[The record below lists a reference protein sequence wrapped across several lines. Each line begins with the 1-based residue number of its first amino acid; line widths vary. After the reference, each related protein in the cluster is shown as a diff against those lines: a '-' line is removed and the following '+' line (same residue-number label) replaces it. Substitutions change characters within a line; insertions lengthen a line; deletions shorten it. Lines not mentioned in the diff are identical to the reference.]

1 MPPIKRLIVAT
12 GAFVITPSILL
23 AQDVGCRPAVIEFHF
38 ATDEGSEGAIAF
50 RKSFPTAIQS
60 VCEWWGSTYTGH
72 FKVKVSDDFAESR
85 ALVPAWN
92 GKLGEM
98 FFPESVAV
106 NGRAATVHEVTHV
119 FAPNANRFLAEGLAV
134 YAHEFLKGGRAFPNF
149 GVDLH
154 KAAGPFAA
162 DAAIGVFDKV
172 ATPAPLRVVAKRL
185 QEREIYIVAGSFV
198 RFLISEFGL
207 EKFRELYA
215 LTPLIAGVRNAGN
228 PNRWEKVYGHSIEQL
243 AASWRSHLGI
253 Q

>member
-1 MPPIKRLIVAT
+1 MRSLKRPIAAI
-12 GAFVITPSILL
+12 GALAITPSVLL
-23 AQDVGCRPAVIEFHF
+23 AQDVGCRPAVTEFHF
-38 ATDEGSEGAIAF
+38 ATEEGSEGAITF
-50 RKSFPTAIQS
+50 RKSFPSAIQS
-60 VCEWWGSTYTGH
+60 VCEWWGNTYTGH
-72 FKVKVSDDFAESR
+72 FIVKVSNDFAQSR
-85 ALVPAWN
+85 ALVPAWD

-98 FFPESVAV
+98 FFPASVVAS
-106 NGRAATVHEVTHV
+106 GRAATVHEVTHV

-134 YAHEFLKGGRAFPNF
+134 YAHEFLKGGEAFPNF

-154 KAAGPFAA
+154 KAAAPFAA
-162 DAAIGVFDKV
+162 EAAIAIFDRV

-215 LTPLIAGVRNAGN
+215 LTPMITGARNAGN
-228 PNRWEKVYGHSIEQL
+228 ANRWEQVYGYPIEQL
-243 AASWRSHLGI
+243 AARWRSHLSV